1 MENATVKG
9 RDIIM
14 LGIQPW
20 DLDIA
25 HNFKNMAQVIA
36 RHNRVLYV
44 NRPLDRVT
52 RYKAPKD
59 IKTINRLK
67 SIKEGVNTL
76 SEVAPQ
82 LYVLNPPVLLE
93 SINWMPHNALYTYM
107 NKRNNRLLAKAIREA
122 AATLGFKDAI
132 LFIDNDFYNG
142 LYLPELLQ
150 PALSMY
156 YLRDYLLAQP
166 YFNKHGQFAEPEI
179 IKKVDLVVTNSLYLT
194 SYAARYNPNSYY
206 TGQGC
211 GDEFFTEAPT
221 IFPDDIRHIPSPI
234 IGYCGFLTDMRL
246 DLTLMETMAR
256 LKPEWQW
263 VLIGP
268 EDDVFKQSSL
278 HQLSNVHFL
287 GSKPVE
293 SLPDYVHRFDVCLN
307 PQKVNQLTIGN
318 YPRKVDEYLATG
330 KPVVA
335 TRTETME
342 DFADC
347 VYLCNGPEEYIQA
360 IEKSLQEKDN
370 QQLIQHRIRVA
381 RSHTW
386 ENSVQ
391 KMYDAIR
398 AHTPKQEKK

>member
-44 NRPLDRVT
+44 NRPLDRIT
-52 RYKAPKD
+52 RFKAPKD
-59 IKTINRLK
+59 IKTVNRLK
-67 SIKEGVNTL
+67 SIRKRENTL
-76 SEVAPQ
+76 IEESPQ
-82 LYVLNPPVLLE
+82 LFVFNPPVLLE
-93 SINWMPHNALYTYM
+93 SINWMPHNALYTYL
-107 NKRNNRLLAKAIREA
+107 NKRNNRLLATAIRDA
-122 AATLGFKDAI
+122 AHTLGFNNAI

-150 PALSMY
+150 PTLSLY

-179 IKKVDLVVTNSLYLT
+179 IKKVDVVVTNSLYLT
-194 SYAARYNPNSYY
+194 SYAAQYNPNSYY

-211 GDEFFTEAPT
+211 GDEFFVEAPSV
-221 IFPDDIRHIPSPI
+221 FPEDIRHIPSPI

-246 DLTLMETMAR
+246 DLELMIHIAR
-256 LKPEWQW
+256 TKPDWQL

-287 GSKPVE
+287 GSIPVE
-293 SLPDYVHRFDVCLN
+293 SLPGYVHAFDVCLN

-342 DFADC
+342 DFADS
-347 VYLCNGPEEYIQA
+347 VYLCNGPEEYVQA
-360 IEKSLQEKDN
+360 IERSLSEKNDESK
-370 QQLIQHRIRVA
+370 IQHRIRVA

-391 KMYDAIR
+391 KMYDAMV
-398 AHTPKQEKK
+398 AHTPKSKA